1 MRQKNDSKTI
11 AYSSFLFDNFLN
23 KNTSRL
29 LLGMTALAS
38 SMAFAQSYS
47 FEQAEQRVFNESY
60 SMQSQRALQQAAE
73 LEAQA
78 VKHLGL
84 PRVDLNARA
93 YAFHAETDV
102 PLDQFK
108 QSIEDQLS
116 QRVSD
121 RISEL
126 ENAGVPSSALDGVQS
141 GINNIIH
148 DGVSQFPNYAH
159 LELEDEVFRPTV
171 SVSMPIYTGGLTS
184 SAKEIAKIRAQG
196 SRFDQAQDENAQRYQ
211 LITRYF
217 DVQLQQQLFASSQNN
232 LNAMQRHLDNAL
244 KLEQQGF
251 ISRGQRMQFEV
262 ARNNADRLY
271 QSAQR
276 QLQSSQYQLQNLLH
290 SLDTIE
296 PSTPLFVNEQ
306 QSLDLTALMDSYAEN
321 SPLIQKLQNNTVLA
335 QQNVKVKQAAQKP
348 KVFGFGE
355 YALDDEENWIVGVM
369 ASYNLFSGID
379 KRKQVQAAQLQS
391 QAAQLLTEQS
401 KVELANVIYS
411 SYQSMLGA
419 QRSHQLLKDNMR
431 AAEENLRIQTLSFR
445 EDMGTATDVIDA
457 ENNINALHA
466 EIATNAYKYV
476 MSLATLLQSHGSLDQ
491 FQNFIHAPDSDKIV
505 TTVAGGTP

>member
-1 MRQKNDSKTI
+1 MQQKLMKSPYPNLLFSKPSFSTRPKRLVLSI
-11 AYSSFLFDNFLN
+11 AIFCNSIVYA
-23 KNTSRL
+23 TP
-29 LLGMTALAS
+29 
-38 SMAFAQSYS
+38 YS
-47 FEQAEQRVFNESY
+47 FEQAEQRVFDASY
-60 SMQSQRALQQAAE
+60 SMQSQRALQQASE

-78 VKHLGL
+78 VKYLGL

-108 QSIEDQLS
+108 QGIEDQLS

-126 ENAGVPSSALDGVQS
+126 ENAGVPSGALDSVQS

-184 SAKEIAKIRAQG
+184 SAKEIAKIRANSSTFNQQQTED
-196 SRFDQAQDENAQRYQ
+196 SQRFQ
-211 LITRYF
+211 LITLYF
-217 DVQLQQQLFASSQNN
+217 DVQLQQQLLASSRNN
-232 LNAMQRHLDNAL
+232 LDAIQRHLDNAL

-271 QSAQR
+271 QSAQH

-290 SLDTIE
+290 NMDTVE
-296 PSTPLFVNEQ
+296 PSTPLFVNEKS
-306 QSLDLTALMDSYAEN
+306 SLNLNELMESYAGN
-321 SPLIQKLQNNTVLA
+321 SPLIQKLQNDTALA
-335 QQNVKVKQAAQKP
+335 QQKVKIQQASQKP

-369 ASYNLFSGID
+369 ASYNLFSGVD

-457 ENNINALHA
+457 ENNIHALHA

>member
-1 MRQKNDSKTI
+1 MQQKLMKSPFPNLLFSRPLLSTKPKLLVCSI
-11 AYSSFLFDNFLN
+11 ALFCN
-23 KNTSRL
+23 SIVY
-29 LLGMTALAS
+29 AAP
-38 SMAFAQSYS
+38 YS
-47 FEQAEQRVFNESY
+47 FEQAEQRIFDTSY

-108 QSIEDQLS
+108 QGIEDQLS

-126 ENAGVPSSALDGVQS
+126 ENAGVPSGALDGVQS

-159 LELEDEVFRPTV
+159 LELENEVFRPTV

-184 SAKEIAKIRAQG
+184 SAKEIAKIRANSSTFNQQQTED
-196 SRFDQAQDENAQRYQ
+196 SQRFQ
-211 LITRYF
+211 LITLYF
-217 DVQLQQQLFASSQNN
+217 DVQLQQQLLASSRNN
-232 LNAMQRHLDNAL
+232 LDALQRHLDNAL

-276 QLQSSQYQLQNLLH
+276 QLQASQYQLQNLLH
-290 SLDTIE
+290 SLDIIE

-321 SPLIQKLQNNTVLA
+321 SPLIQKLQNNTMLA

-355 YALDDEENWIVGVM
+355 YALDDGENWIVGVM

-466 EIATNAYKYV
+466 EIAANAYKYV

-491 FQNFIHAPDSDKIV
+491 FQDFIHAPDSDKIV